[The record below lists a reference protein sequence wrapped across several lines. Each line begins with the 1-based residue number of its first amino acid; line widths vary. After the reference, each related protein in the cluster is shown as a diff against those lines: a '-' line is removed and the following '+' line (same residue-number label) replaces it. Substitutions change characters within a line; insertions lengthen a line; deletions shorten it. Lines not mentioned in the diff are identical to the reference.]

1 MSFSSLPSQL
11 KNQRKV
17 LFISCFAE
25 FGERYGYYILQSL
38 LIFFLIERFGLSEAN
53 SSTLVGTVMSVVY
66 MSAIIGGYISDKLI
80 NHYVAAFL
88 GSVLMI
94 LGSSLLALS
103 INENGLFLGLAFIAI
118 STGLIKSNL
127 ASFIGDFYDRSSLSN
142 SHRDFG
148 FSVFYIGINLG
159 VFLSTLFASTLK
171 EKYGFSAAFYS
182 SILFSSLMCIDLII
196 GFFVLRK
203 YIKPIKLNF
212 TLLLKLGG
220 IIGGYVAL
228 VFEALKYPTFANI
241 AIWLALVLSLIIIFR
256 SVQQSDYKRAVKMVV
271 YSGLSILYF
280 SLYAQIFISIL
291 LFIDNTVSNQLFSIH
306 INNSQFITIL
316 SVFVMLLG
324 AATAKLWLIFEK
336 NGRPISDINKII
348 VGFVLLSIVF
358 VVFYVASIFGNPQ
371 EKISAWF
378 VVFAFLILALSET
391 CVLAMFPS
399 ILTKIAPEGFV
410 ALYMSVWLVTI
421 GVGGKLAGTLAAR
434 INIPHEIN
442 IARVN
447 MAHGLLEF
455 IFLSLLGV
463 AICYVFRVWLQ
474 KSSH

>member
-1 MSFSSLPSQL
+1 MTSSFNSQQFRD
-11 KNQRKV
+11 QRKV
-17 LFISCFAE
+17 LFISCFAGL
-25 FGERYGYYILQSL
+25 GERYGYYILQSL
-38 LIFFLIERFGLSEAN
+38 LIFFLIERFGLSEGN
-53 SSTLVGTVMSVVY
+53 SSALVGTVMSVVY
-66 MSAIIGGYISDKLI
+66 ISAIVGSYIADKLI
-80 NHYVAAFL
+80 NHLVAAFL

-103 INENGLFLGLAFIAI
+103 INESGLFLGLAFIAI

-127 ASFIGDFYDRSSLSN
+127 ASFIGNFYDRSGLSS

-148 FSVFYIGINLG
+148 FSIFYIGINLG

-182 SILFSSLMCIDLII
+182 SILFSSLMCFDLMV
-196 GFFVLRK
+196 GFFVLKK
-203 YIKPIKLNF
+203 YVKPIKFNF

-228 VFEALKYPTFANI
+228 VFEALKHPMLANI
-241 AIWLALVLSLIIIFR
+241 AIWLALVLSIIIIFR
-256 SVQQSDYKRAVKMVV
+256 STQREGYKTAVRMVI

-306 INNSQFITIL
+306 ISDSQFITIL
-316 SVFVMLLG
+316 SVFVMFLG

-336 NGRPISDINKII
+336 KGRPISDINKIV
-348 VGFVLLSIVF
+348 VGFILLSIVF
-358 VVFYVASIFGNPQ
+358 VIFYVASIAGNPQ
-371 EKISAWF
+371 EKVSAWF
-378 VVFAFLILALSET
+378 VVFAFLVLALSET

-399 ILTKIAPEGFV
+399 IITKIAPEGFV

-421 GVGGKLAGTLAAR
+421 GVGGKLAGILAAR
-434 INIPHEIN
+434 INIPREIN
-442 IARVN
+442 VARVN
-447 MAHGLLEF
+447 MAHGLIEF
-455 IFLSLLGV
+455 IFLSLAGII
-463 AICYVFRVWLQ
+463 ICYIFRAWL
-474 KSSH
+474 KKNIT